1 VIGLDTNVL
10 VRFLVEDDDEQT
22 LKATQLIEGAVRA
35 GVPLYVSAVVLCEVI
50 WVLARIYR
58 LTKDELVEIV
68 RSLVQTPELEIE
80 GRDGVRRALEAFVSG
95 KGDFSD
101 DLIRRW
107 PSARDATASPR
118 STQPCSRSRRFF
130 ARSRRGRPPRD
141 AKVRS
146 LTLSLTRPVRVPMV
160 KASGSADI
168 VFENLGAF
176 WFRRG

>member
-35 GVPLYVSAVVLCEVI
+35 GIPLYVSAVVLCEVI

-101 DLIRRW
+101 YLIREM
-107 PSARDATASPR
+107 A
-118 STQPCSRSRRFF
+118 
-130 ARSRRGRPPRD
+130 
-141 AKVRS
+141 
-146 LTLSLTRPVRVPMV
+146 
-160 KASGSADI
+160 
-168 VFENLGAF
+168 LGAGCDRIATF
-176 WFRRG
+176 DKALLAEPSFFCP